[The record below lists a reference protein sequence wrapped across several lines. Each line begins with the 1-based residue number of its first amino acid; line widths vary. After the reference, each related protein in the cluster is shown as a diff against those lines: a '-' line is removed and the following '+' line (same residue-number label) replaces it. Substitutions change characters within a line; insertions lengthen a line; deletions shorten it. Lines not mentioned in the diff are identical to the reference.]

1 MTTSMS
7 APMSSLRRTLIQA
20 LKVISI
26 VLFAVLVLVVLWQVF
41 ARQVLSDPSTW
52 STTVSQY
59 LFVWLTLFSVTFVF
73 AERGHVAVDFVARQ
87 LPSSAQR
94 VIAILVQLSILLF
107 AVLAL
112 VWGGIRG
119 MNMSWTQAIPG
130 LPVTVGQMYLALP
143 IAGVLIAVIAAED
156 LLRALR
162 GESLAAIEDSEEEVA
177 LAAVESS
184 TDPTI
189 TASGP
194 RFTGQEQTVE
204 PTEPTGSGTTGDPAA
219 PSTPT
224 NRKEH

>member
-1 MTTSMS
+1 MT
-7 APMSSLRRTLIQA
+7 APMSTPMSPLRRFLIQA

-26 VLFAVLVLVVLWQVF
+26 VLFVVLVLVVLWQVF
-41 ARQVLSDPSTW
+41 ARQVLSTPSTW

-87 LPSSAQR
+87 LPSGAQR

-107 AVLAL
+107 ALLAL

-119 MNMSWTQAIPG
+119 MDMSWTQAIPG

-143 IAGVLIAVIAAED
+143 VAGVLIAVIAAED

-162 GESLAAIEDSEEEVA
+162 GEGLPAIEDSEEEVA

-184 TDPTI
+184 TDPTVA
-189 TASGP
+189 ASDP
-194 RFTGQEQTVE
+194 RFPGQEQTGD
-204 PTEPTGSGTTGDPAA
+204 PTGPTGTGRTDDPAA
-219 PSTPT
+219 SGTPAH
-224 NRKEH
+224 RKEH